1 MGRRQH
7 HVQRLGHR
15 DPIADGPYLAE
26 YGICWLELGTISALY
41 FDRMSVSQLIGVT
54 GAVALFLIGPLSVLA
69 ADAERPAAPAAIQT
83 QPDFLFGR
91 PDFSVG
97 VRGVGVLAR
106 ADSNIF
112 EFTEG
117 LLTLEKSDF
126 NAPGIAIDL
135 GFPLTSRLDA
145 QAGFEFSRSSAA
157 SHYRDFTDADD
168 IEIEQTTSLSQV
180 NLSGGIELAVLP
192 RGRAVG
198 QYAWVPAA
206 VTPYVGAGAGLV
218 WYRFEQQGD
227 FVDFVDNSIF
237 TGLLQSSGWT
247 PGAHVFTGV
256 DVKVARQVLVT
267 GEVRYQWAD
276 TTMTGDFADPNR
288 EVDFLIDLTGLRISG
303 GVQVLF

>member
-1 MGRRQH
+1 M
-7 HVQRLGHR
+7 
-15 DPIADGPYLAE
+15 
-26 YGICWLELGTISALY
+26 
-41 FDRMSVSQLIGVT
+41 SQLTGVT
-54 GAVALFLIGPLSVLA
+54 GGIALVLMAPLSVRA
-69 ADAERPAAPAAIQT
+69 AEPEGATGEPERAAAAPATIQT

-97 VRGVGVLAR
+97 VRGAGVLAR

-117 LLTLEKSDF
+117 LLTLEKSNF

-157 SHYRDFTDADD
+157 SNYRDFTDAEGL
-168 IEIEQTTSLSQV
+168 EIEQTTSLSQV
-180 NLSGGIELAVLP
+180 NLSGSIELAVLP

-237 TGLLQSSGWT
+237 NGLLQSSGWT

-256 DVKVARQVLVT
+256 DVKVARQILVT
-267 GEVRYQWAD
+267 GEVRYQWAE

-303 GVQVLF
+303 GVQFLF